1 VANQPRLER
10 MRITRPFR
18 APQNEVAV
26 PYGVAMATAWSWR
39 LLIIIAAV
47 TASVFM
53 IFQLSFIVIPLLIAV
68 LITALV
74 APLAQFLRRHRWP
87 GWLATLT
94 TLLTLIAA
102 VTGLFWL
109 VVLEIVRDWPSLQ
122 RRTLIAYENFV
133 EFLIQSPFQV
143 TEAQL
148 NDWFES
154 VVGEFD
160 VNWLLTG
167 AVSIGSTAG
176 SIAVGIGIAIFA
188 LIFFIHDGD
197 KIWRFLINLLPR
209 DARPAAAGASAHGW
223 LTVTSFVK
231 VQIFVAFVDAVG
243 IGLGAL
249 FLQLPLVVLIFV
261 AVFLGGFVPI
271 VGAFV
276 TGGLAVFIAL
286 IYQGPSAALIMFII
300 VLAVQQLESQVL
312 QPVVMGAAMRIHPLA
327 VALSVAVAG
336 FFLGIPG
343 ILFAVPFVAYVNV
356 FVKYLSNNQWKTDP
370 VAQQWLAGRPG
381 GTT

>member
-1 VANQPRLER
+1 
-10 MRITRPFR
+10 MRISRPFR
-18 APQNEVAV
+18 AAQNEATV
-26 PYGVAMATAWSWR
+26 PYGVAVATSWSWR
-39 LLIIIAAV
+39 FLVIIAALTV
-47 TASVFM
+47 AVFM
-53 IFQLSFIVIPLLIAV
+53 VFQLSFIVIPLLIAV

-87 GWLATLT
+87 GWLATLG
-94 TLLTLIAA
+94 TLLALISA

-109 VVLEIVRDWPSLQ
+109 VVLEIIRDWPSLQ
-122 RRTLIAYENFV
+122 RRTVIAYENFV
-133 EFLIQSPFQV
+133 DFLIQSPLQV
-143 TEAQL
+143 TEVQL
-148 NDWFES
+148 NEWFDS

-160 VNWLLTG
+160 INWLLTG

-188 LIFFIHDGD
+188 LIFFIHDGE
-197 KIWRFLINLLPR
+197 KIWRFILGLLPR
-209 DARPAAAGASAHGW
+209 EARPAAAGASAHGW
-223 LTVTSFVK
+223 LTVTNFVK

-286 IYQGPSAALIMFII
+286 IYQGPSAALIMVII
-300 VLAVQQLESQVL
+300 VLIVQQLESQVL
-312 QPVVMGAAMRIHPLA
+312 QPLVMGAAMRIHPLA
-327 VALSVAVAG
+327 VALSVAIGG

-343 ILFAVPFVAYVNV
+343 ILFAVPFVAYLNV
-356 FVKYLSNNQWKTDP
+356 FVSYLANNQWATDP
-370 VAQQWLAGRPG
+370 VARQWLSGKPSGAS
-381 GTT
+381 

>member
-1 VANQPRLER
+1 
-10 MRITRPFR
+10 MRISRPFR
-18 APQNEVAV
+18 AAQNEATV
-26 PYGVAMATAWSWR
+26 PYGVAVATSWSWR
-39 LLIIIAAV
+39 FLVIIAALTV
-47 TASVFM
+47 AVFM
-53 IFQLSFIVIPLLIAV
+53 VFQLSFIVIPLLIAV

-87 GWLATLT
+87 GWLATLG
-94 TLLTLIAA
+94 TLLALISA

-109 VVLEIVRDWPSLQ
+109 VVLEIIRDWPSLQ
-122 RRTLIAYENFV
+122 RRTVIAYENFV
-133 EFLIQSPFQV
+133 DFLIQSPLQV
-143 TEAQL
+143 TEVQL
-148 NDWFES
+148 NEWFDS

-160 VNWLLTG
+160 INWLLTG

-188 LIFFIHDGD
+188 LIFFIHDGE
-197 KIWRFLINLLPR
+197 KIWRFILGLLPR
-209 DARPAAAGASAHGW
+209 EARPAAAGASAHGW
-223 LTVTSFVK
+223 LTVTNFVK

-286 IYQGPSAALIMFII
+286 IYQGPSAALIMVII
-300 VLAVQQLESQVL
+300 VLIVQQLESQVL
-312 QPVVMGAAMRIHPLA
+312 QPLVMGAAMRIHPLA
-327 VALSVAVAG
+327 VALSVAIGG

-343 ILFAVPFVAYVNV
+343 ILFAVPFVAYLNV
-356 FVKYLSNNQWKTDP
+356 FASYLANNQWATDP
-370 VAQQWLAGRPG
+370 VARQWLSGKPSGAS
-381 GTT
+381 